1 MRLVDKLFGRSKTIT
16 LSKQRHRNSTGEEIV
31 VTKVVC
37 YAVRSGNS
45 TIHMYD
51 QQDVDE
57 YCKQRLFKP
66 VP

>member
-1 MRLVDKLFGRSKTIT
+1 MRLVDKLFSRSRTIT
-16 LSKQRHRNSTGEEIV
+16 LGKQRYRNSAGEEIV

-57 YCKQRLFKP
+57 YCKQRQFKT

>member
-1 MRLVDKLFGRSKTIT
+1 MGLIDKLFGRSRSVT
-16 LSKQRHRNSTGEEIV
+16 LGKQRYRNSTGEKIV

-57 YCKQRLFKP
+57 YCKQRQFKP